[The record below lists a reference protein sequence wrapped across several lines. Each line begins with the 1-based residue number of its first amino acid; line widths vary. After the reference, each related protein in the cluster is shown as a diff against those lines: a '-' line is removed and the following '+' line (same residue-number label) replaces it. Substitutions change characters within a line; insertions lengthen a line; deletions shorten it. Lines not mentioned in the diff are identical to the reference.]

1 MKDRAQDRS
10 QRRACTGRFCTIFY
24 CDKVQASRCCAD
36 CDRRCANACQ
46 NHPSRCGLE
55 DKARRRRR
63 ERKC

>member
-36 CDRRCANACQ
+36 CDRQCANACQ
-46 NHPSRCGLE
+46 NHPSQALCL
-55 DKARRRRR
+55 
-63 ERKC
+63 

>member
-1 MKDRAQDRS
+1 MSKAPKGGRS
-10 QRRACTGRFCTIFY
+10 YTGRFCTIFY

-36 CDRRCANACQ
+36 CDRQCANACQ
-46 NHPSRCGLE
+46 NHPSRGLE

>member
-36 CDRRCANACQ
+36 CDRQCANACR

-55 DKARRRRR
+55 DKARRRRG
-63 ERKC
+63 RKC

>member
-1 MKDRAQDRS
+1 MSNAPKGGRS
-10 QRRACTGRFCTIFY
+10 YTERFCTIFY

-46 NHPSRCGLE
+46 NHPLRCGPE
-55 DKARRRRR
+55 DKARRRR